1 MASGDDIRTLDSTWL
16 DHWKNHEDQ
25 EWELV
30 SDQILSPDTR
40 DFFIGNGYI
49 GQSVP
54 PEGEGSWNVP
64 ELQKPRPGQ
73 RAAGGCQIH
82 GFTNREFLLDVPNWS
97 GLRLIVD
104 RSAYSRFNGRC
115 ETYRQTL
122 NLKKAHVT
130 TEIEWSCGSV
140 PEAKRRV
147 KMTYRIWLSRRQRN
161 LGVVTCSFTPDFD
174 GNVVLED
181 VIDGSGSAKDMVSWE
196 PEDGPQG
203 TMAVSAVMGSEKKS
217 IFLASRLS
225 VGSRDAK
232 LSSVTD
238 LPLCRQR
245 SLEIQVEKGQTYEV
259 SKLVGIFTEE
269 DGPHHASR
277 AYLLLKQTAEDLD
290 RAYADHCADWVAL
303 WQSDIQSSHKGVQR
317 MARASLYQFYAQL
330 RPEVQHS
337 LGPTG
342 ITGLRQWSGRA
353 FWDADLW
360 MAPPVMMLH
369 PELSKAIIAF
379 RHQSLPGAK
388 RNALAEGRE
397 GARFAWESFV
407 NGDEICLGMTGQ
419 QLHQIGDIA
428 LVQWWYS
435 LIADDPDYSN
445 GPGAEVILECAA
457 YFASRAVWNET
468 EARWEIHKVC
478 CADEFSGI
486 VNNNCYTNFAAT
498 ETLRLATQILETQ
511 GKPVPESWSHIRE
524 HMYLPYWEEKG
535 IHLEHDS
542 YTDWNIKQADV
553 TLMIYPYDI
562 GMSEEEKERAITF
575 YRGQYPEDKI
585 MMSSAIDGVAFCDL
599 GQKEKAWDCFLD
611 LLPHFRLPCL
621 HVSESPANEVL
632 SFATGLGGLLQ
643 LVLNGFGGIRI
654 VEDGLELKPALPEE
668 IESLTFKN
676 LHCRGQ
682 RFDLEVRQDA
692 VICTGLPDNPGFTI
706 TCTQDLEQKGLP
718 S

>member
-1 MASGDDIRTLDSTWL
+1 MASENEIGKLNSAWL
-16 DHWKNHEDQ
+16 NHWKDRKDQ

-30 SDQILSPDTR
+30 SEQIHAPDTR
-40 DFFIGNGYI
+40 DFFLGNGYI
-49 GQSVP
+49 GQTVP

-64 ELQKPRPGQ
+64 DLQKPQPGQ

-82 GFTNREFLLDVPNWS
+82 GFTNREYLLDVPNWS
-97 GLRLIVD
+97 GLRLITGK
-104 RSAYSRFNGRC
+104 SAYSRFNGRH
-115 ETYRQTL
+115 ENYRQVL
-122 NLKKAHVT
+122 DLKEAHVT
-130 TEIEWSCGSV
+130 TKLEWISGDL
-140 PEAKRRV
+140 PEFQRRV
-147 KMTYRIWLSRRQRN
+147 NLCYKMWLSRRHRN
-161 LGVVTCSFTPDFD
+161 LGVVSCTFTPDFD
-174 GNVVLED
+174 GAVVFED
-181 VIDGSGSAKDMVSWE
+181 TLDGTGSAEELVSWE
-196 PEDGPQG
+196 NVEGPQKQ
-203 TMAVSAVMGSEKKS
+203 MAVSAVMGSEKKS
-217 IFLASRLS
+217 VFIASQLCLEPSEATLS
-225 VGSRDAK
+225 PVSN
-232 LSSVTD
+232 LHV
-238 LPLCRQR
+238 CRR
-245 SLEIQVEKGQTYEV
+245 RTVEVKVQKGQTYQV
-259 SKLVGIFTEE
+259 TKLVAIYTDE
-269 DGPHHASR
+269 DGPHAVSR
-277 AYLLLKQTAEDLD
+277 AYLLLKNTAQDLEG
-290 RAYADHCADWVAL
+290 AYADHCADWKEL
-303 WQSDIQSSHKGVQR
+303 WESDIQCSHKGVQR
-317 MARASLYQFYAQL
+317 LARASLYQFYAQL

-369 PELSKAIIAF
+369 PELSKAIVGF
-379 RHQSLPGAK
+379 RHRSLPGAK
-388 RNALAEGRE
+388 RNAVAEGRE

-445 GPGAEVILECAA
+445 GPGAEVILECAT
-457 YFASRAVWNET
+457 YFASRAIWNEA
-468 EARWEIHKVC
+468 ESRWEIHKVC

-498 ETLRLATQILETQ
+498 ETLRLATQILEAR
-511 GKPVPESWSHIRE
+511 GDAVPESWSHIRE
-524 HMYLPYWEEKG
+524 HMYLPYWKEKG

-542 YTDWNIKQADV
+542 YTDWKIKQADV

-599 GQKEKAWDCFLD
+599 GQKENAWDCFLD

-643 LVLNGFGGIRI
+643 LLLNGFGGIRI
-654 VEDGLELKPALPEE
+654 VDEGLELKPALPDE
-668 IESLTFKN
+668 IESLTFKG

-682 RFDLEVRQDA
+682 RFDLEIRQES
-692 VICTGLPDNPGFTI
+692 VQCTGLKETPGFTI
-706 TCTQDLEQKGLP
+706 TCNQDLEQTGLP